1 MNILITGA
9 TGGLGKTVLDQFT
22 EHTCIVITSPGKV
35 STLPKG
41 VFGFEADL
49 TDEIDVNRVIAAILR
64 EHKTIDAALL
74 LVGGFVFGGFDQAN
88 GDAVKKMIDIN
99 FNTAYFVARPVF
111 QQMMKQVNG
120 RIVLVGSRPALDAK
134 AGKQTVAYALSKSL
148 IFTLAELLNAEG
160 SEKNVV
166 TSVIVPSTIDTPVN
180 RSSMPDADF
189 SKWVQPKEIAELI
202 DIVISNKAKSLRA
215 PVLKIYGNA

>member
-1 MNILITGA
+1 
-9 TGGLGKTVLDQFT
+9 
-22 EHTCIVITSPGKV
+22 
-35 STLPKG
+35 
-41 VFGFEADL
+41 
-49 TDEIDVNRVIAAILR
+49 
-64 EHKTIDAALL
+64 
-74 LVGGFVFGGFDQAN
+74 
-88 GDAVKKMIDIN
+88 MIDIN
-99 FNTAYFVARPVF
+99 FNTSYFVARPVF
-111 QQMMKQVNG
+111 QQMMKQANG